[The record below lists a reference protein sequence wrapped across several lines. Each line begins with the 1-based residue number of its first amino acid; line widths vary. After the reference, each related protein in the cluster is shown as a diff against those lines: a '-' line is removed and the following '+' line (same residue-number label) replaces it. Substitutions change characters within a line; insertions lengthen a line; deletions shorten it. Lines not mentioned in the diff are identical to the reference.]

1 MEDTFVVNTLDS
13 LQLIRLSEVM
23 YCQAEKSYCKL
34 FLASGKEVLVSQ
46 NMKNVCAQLGKYF
59 IKISKSVVVHGRY
72 IVKIDKKEKV
82 VLLSNGMSLNY
93 TAKFSDLELCIKDMI
108 KKNKT
113 INYN

>member
-1 MEDTFVVNTLDS
+1 MEDVFVVNTLDC
-13 LQLIRLSEVM
+13 LQLIRLSEVV

-34 FLASGKEVLVSQ
+34 FLASGDEVLVSQ

-82 VLLSNGMSLNY
+82 VLLSNGKSLNY
-93 TAKFSDLELCIKDMI
+93 TAKFSDLESSIKNMI
-108 KKNKT
+108 KTNELFS
-113 INYN
+113 YN